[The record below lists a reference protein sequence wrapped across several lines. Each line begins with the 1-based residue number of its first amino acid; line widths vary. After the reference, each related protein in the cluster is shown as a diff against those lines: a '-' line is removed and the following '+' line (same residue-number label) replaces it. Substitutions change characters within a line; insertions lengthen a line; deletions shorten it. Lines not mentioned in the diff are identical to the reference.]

1 MLKKLEIT
9 SKFLKQVST
18 LIKSR
23 EQAAIIKIFLE
34 IHPAD
39 IAEIIENLN
48 DDEGQYIFEILES
61 QKSAD
66 TIIEL
71 EDEIRD
77 NFLSELSPK
86 EIAEDLIE
94 KLESDDAV
102 DIISD
107 LSEDKKNKVLTYIED
122 KSQYNNITDLLS
134 YDTNTAGGLMA
145 KELIKVNENWSTVEC
160 LAEMRKQAKR
170 IKKVHTIYIID
181 NNNILLGL
189 LSLRNL
195 LVSEKSTPIKS
206 IIKKDIISVKSYEK
220 KEVVANIMNKY
231 DLVVL
236 PVVDKN
242 NKLLGRITIDDV
254 IDYVKEDAEKDYQM
268 ASGISE
274 DIESND
280 NIFELTRARLPWL
293 IIGMVG
299 GILGAKII
307 GVFDLENNF
316 ELAFFIPL
324 IAAMGGNVGVQSA
337 AIVVQGLA
345 NNNLQSNNISNKL
358 IREFGVGLLNGI
370 ICSIIIFFVTI
381 ILGFS
386 FALSITVS
394 ISLLSVIIFAA
405 IFGTFIP
412 LILNK
417 NNIDPAVATGP
428 FITTV
433 NDILGLIIYFSIGQ
447 AIL

>member
-293 IIGMVG
+293 IIGMAG

-370 ICSIIIFFVTI
+370 ICSIIILFVTI

-417 NNIDPAVATGP
+417 NNIDPALATGP

>member
-23 EQAAIIKIFLE
+23 EQAAIINIFLE

-370 ICSIIIFFVTI
+370 ICSIIILFVTI

>member
-370 ICSIIIFFVTI
+370 ICSIIILFVTI
-381 ILGFS
+381 FLGFS

>member
-23 EQAAIIKIFLE
+23 EQAAIINIFLE

-370 ICSIIIFFVTI
+370 ICSIIILFVTI

-417 NNIDPAVATGP
+417 NNIDPALATGP

-447 AIL
+447 TIL

>member
-1 MLKKLEIT
+1 MK
-9 SKFLKQVST
+9 
-18 LIKSR
+18 
-23 EQAAIIKIFLE
+23 
-34 IHPAD
+34 
-39 IAEIIENLN
+39 
-48 DDEGQYIFEILES
+48 
-61 QKSAD
+61 
-66 TIIEL
+66 
-71 EDEIRD
+71 
-77 NFLSELSPK
+77 
-86 EIAEDLIE
+86 
-94 KLESDDAV
+94 
-102 DIISD
+102 
-107 LSEDKKNKVLTYIED
+107 
-122 KSQYNNITDLLS
+122 
-134 YDTNTAGGLMA
+134 
-145 KELIKVNENWSTVEC
+145 
-160 LAEMRKQAKR
+160 
-170 IKKVHTIYIID
+170 
-181 NNNILLGL
+181 
-189 LSLRNL
+189 
-195 LVSEKSTPIKS
+195 
-206 IIKKDIISVKSYEK
+206 K

-370 ICSIIIFFVTI
+370 ICSIIILFVTI
-381 ILGFS
+381 SLGFS

-447 AIL
+447 TIL

>member
-9 SKFLKQVST
+9 SKFLKQVTT

-293 IIGMVG
+293 IIGMAG

-307 GVFDLENNF
+307 GIFDLENNF

-370 ICSIIIFFVTI
+370 ICSIIILFVTI

-417 NNIDPAVATGP
+417 NNIDPALATGP